1 MIQRAAVRRIAGD
14 RTALWLGCAAAALLL
29 LAAAILSQ
37 VHSRQTQALR
47 AQAAQTRAQLMAQS
61 IGQRLAHATAAG
73 IPLHKLAGVPQFL
86 DRWHGTHPEVTQITI
101 HDLDGKLLWRSQSPG
116 LASTHEISM
125 GGADVGSADRP
136 QARVSLALH
145 NGSLQKPGQRLAL
158 LLPAVLLISALAY
171 LGALFACAQG
181 PRLRNHGLR
190 TIARWAVRGDY
201 RRLLVLPQRRAF
213 DLRVQQVARA
223 MRSVHE
229 RMVRMR
235 LLIGSLRRTEPQQPR
250 RDYLDQVLQ
259 QSQGRDHFA
268 NDEPAMV
275 RLVAVQFQSLWMA
288 LLLCLGALAPVAYAL
303 RVLAQSAQ
311 AAPAASAWQQAL
323 PAACLAL
330 LVLAAA
336 TGWQLALR
344 LRIATLS
351 VLILS
356 HAALLLAPLALL
368 LDSGL
373 HPGWIAV
380 WNGGF
385 AGAAMAACTRAQ
397 THPDDD
403 PGFTHVQPGITGAA
417 LLAWWGGLLWLAPAL
432 GYYAQ
437 AALRPHWALLAL
449 LLPIVCG
456 LFFATRWD
464 VAHSPWRVRMAAAPM
479 PRRAAQAW
487 QARALGA
494 AAGLAASALLLGLST
509 SRTDAPTPLLQQ
521 CTLGLGLALGL
532 LRYGRDQ
539 DASAAPWRW
548 YALAL
553 AACALQFVATPGEHA
568 VWSMPDRIQWLLP
581 LPLALLLGRLLAQG
595 LAQAAQAPQGATSE
609 RLLLGS
615 AFGAALGMGAA
626 VLGLQDWAPSLALA
640 LLLARLTA
648 ARVKGSDVA

>member
-1 MIQRAAVRRIAGD
+1 MIRRAAHRGIASD

-37 VHSRQTQALR
+37 VHNGQTQALR

-61 IGQRLAHATAAG
+61 IAQRLAHATAAG

-86 DRWHGTHPEVTQITI
+86 DHWHGTHPEVTQIAI
-101 HDLDGKLLWRSQSPG
+101 HDLDGTLLWRRHSPN
-116 LASTHEISM
+116 LASVHEVST
-125 GGADVGSADRP
+125 GSADVGSADRP
-136 QARVSLALH
+136 QAKVRLALH

-190 TIARWAVRGDY
+190 TIARWVARGDF

-213 DLRVQQVARA
+213 DLRVQQVAHA

-250 RDYLDQVLQ
+250 RDYLGQVLQ
-259 QSQGRDHFA
+259 QSEGRDHFA
-268 NDEPAMV
+268 NDQPALV

-288 LLLCLGALAPVAYAL
+288 LLSCLGALAPLAYAL
-303 RVLAQSAQ
+303 RVLAQ
-311 AAPAASAWQQAL
+311 AAPAATPWQQAL
-323 PAACLAL
+323 PATCLGL

-336 TGWQLALR
+336 AGWKLALR

-373 HPGWIAV
+373 HPGWIAA

-385 AGAAMAACTRAQ
+385 AGAAMAACTRVQ
-397 THPDDD
+397 THADDD
-403 PGFTHVQPGITGAA
+403 PGFAHVQPGIAGAA

-437 AALRPHWALLAL
+437 SALRPHWAPLAL
-449 LLPIVCG
+449 LLPTVCG

-464 VAHSPWRVRMAAAPM
+464 VAHSPWRMRMAAAPM
-479 PRRAAQAW
+479 PRRGAQVC

-494 AAGLAASALLLGLST
+494 AAGLAASVMLLGLSA

-521 CTLGLGLALGL
+521 CALGLGLGLGL
-532 LRYGRDQ
+532 LRSGRDQ
-539 DASAAPWRW
+539 DAPAAPWRW

-553 AACALQFVATPGEHA
+553 PAFALQFVAEHGEYA
-568 VWSMPDRIQWLLP
+568 VWSTPDRIQWLLP

-595 LAQAAQAPQGATSE
+595 LAQAAQAPQGAASE

-615 AFGAALGMGAA
+615 AFGAALGMAAA
-626 VLGLQDWAPSLALA
+626 VLGLQDWANALALA
-640 LLLARLTA
+640 LLLARLPA
-648 ARVKGSDVA
+648 ARVKDSDVA